1 MRRLALSGSLAL
13 LLGTLAALAPDV
25 VAATSK
31 SPTTAEIVAAASSD
45 EWRELR
51 VDDTLYIEL
60 PTGRVVI
67 ELAPALAPLHA
78 RNIKT
83 LVRAGYF
90 DGLAILRAQ
99 DNFVVQWGDPDD
111 TRVMGTAKT
120 ELASEY
126 VAPLSAGNT
135 FTRLPDRDGYAP
147 EVGFIDSMAAARDNK
162 AREQWLTHCYGAVG
176 VARGND
182 PLSGNGSSLYAV
194 IGQAPR
200 QLDRNIAVVGHV
212 WAGMELLSTRPR
224 GAGAMGFYEKPEQR
238 LSILKARLAADVPLA
253 ERSRLQVLK
262 SASKSFAQL
271 LDVRR
276 NRQDEWMRRPAGFV
290 DICNVPVPVRP
301 VP

>member
-1 MRRLALSGSLAL
+1 MKQFARAAL
-13 LLGTLAALAPDV
+13 LAVLVAVTVNA
-25 VAATSK
+25 VAAAGK
-31 SPTTAEIVAAASSD
+31 SPTTAETVAAASSD
-45 EWRELR
+45 EWRELSA
-51 VDDTLYIEL
+51 DDTLYFEL
-60 PTGRVVI
+60 PTGRVVL
-67 ELAPALAPLHA
+67 ELAPFLAPLHA
-78 RNIKT
+78 ANIKT

-99 DNFVVQWGDPDD
+99 DNFVVQWGDPGD
-111 TRVMGTAKT
+111 TRAMGAAKT

-126 VAPLSAGNT
+126 VAPLSATNT

-147 EVGFIDSMAAARDNK
+147 EVGFINSMAAARDIT
-162 AREQWLTHCYGAVG
+162 AHEQWLTHCYGAVG

-182 PLSGNGSSLYAV
+182 PQSGNGSSLYAV

-238 LSILKARLAADVPLA
+238 LSILKARVAADVPAA

-262 SASKSFAQL
+262 TTSKSFAQL
-271 LDVRR
+271 LEVRR

-290 DICNVPVPVRP
+290 DVCNMPVPVRP